1 MNAELL
7 SVGTELLLG
16 EIVNTDAQFLGEELS
31 SLGINVYYQTVVGD
45 NKERLTQALKMA
57 LSRADIVITS
67 GGLGPT
73 PDDLTKEVIAECMGK
88 TLLFDQTSY
97 DAMAAYFARVGRHMT
112 ENNKKQAMLPEGC
125 IILPNHHGTAPGC
138 IIEKDQKTVV
148 MLPGPPTEL
157 TKMYLESVKP
167 YLRRKTDHI
176 LYSRVYRIFG
186 VGESAVAQK
195 LAELMEKSQ
204 NPTVAP
210 YAKTGEVHLRVTAAC
225 KDERE
230 GEQLIDRVD
239 GLIRRD
245 FGEFVY
251 STNGNSMAEE
261 TVRLLKEQKFTVSAA
276 ESCTGGLF
284 AKQITDVPGASS
296 VLGASFITYSN
307 EAKNTVLDVLE
318 QTLKEHGA
326 VSPETAREMAQ
337 GARLKSG
344 ADFGIGIT
352 GIAGPDGGSDQKPVG
367 LVYVAIA
374 DGRDIQVKELRLNG
388 TRDAV
393 RSVTCLHAFDLLRRK
408 ILQKIQ

>member
-45 NKERLTQALKMA
+45 NKERLTNALKMA

-88 TLLFDQTSY
+88 KLVFDQSSY
-97 DAMAAYFARVGRHMT
+97 DSMAERFARVGRHMT

-125 IILPNHHGTAPGC
+125 IILQNHHGTAPGC
-138 IIEKDQKTVV
+138 IIEEHEKVVV
-148 MLPGPPTEL
+148 MLPGPPSEL

-176 LYSRVYRIFG
+176 LYSRVYRMFG

-195 LAELMEKSQ
+195 LAELMETSQ

-225 KDERE
+225 KDEQE
-230 GEQLIDRVD
+230 GERIVGQVD
-239 GLIRRD
+239 GVVRK
-245 FGEFVY
+245 EFDEYIY
-251 STNGNSMAEE
+251 STNGNSIAEE
-261 TVRLLKEQKFTVSAA
+261 SVRLLTENGCTVSAA

-284 AKQITDVPGASS
+284 AKQITDIPGTSS

-307 EAKNTVLDVLE
+307 AAKTAVLEVSE
-318 QTLKEHGA
+318 QTLREHGA
-326 VSPETAREMAQ
+326 VSPETAREMAE
-337 GARLKSG
+337 GARKKSG

-352 GIAGPDGGSDQKPVG
+352 GIAGPDGGSDEKPVG
-367 LVYVAIA
+367 LVYVALA
-374 DGRDIQVKELRLNG
+374 DGQDIQVKELRLNG
-388 TRDAV
+388 NRDAV
-393 RSVTCLHAFDLLRRK
+393 RSVTCMHAFDLLRRK
-408 ILQKIQ
+408 ILEKI